1 MAPVASKLT
10 IHPWLDQPVYNRI
23 RYPQWKLYLYNAA
36 QKMCSSMEPTG
47 AYFLVALDA
56 DWNAHPKNQ
65 VPAIHAT
72 HNAAAVPA
80 SIRPR
85 PILFHDANHIWSQLH
100 RLHQRPVQVGK
111 RTLRTNRRSRNYS
124 SRGHRRKLGPR
135 HRTHYQYIYS
145 FRNRIAICTTARRPR
160 ASTLQYT
167 YYARYQ
173 HRQRGPPTP
182 DAEFRRFPRSHHRAR
197 QSL

>member
-1 MAPVASKLT
+1 MA
-10 IHPWLDQPVYNRI
+10 
-23 RYPQWKLYLYNAA
+23 
-36 QKMCSSMEPTG
+36 PTG

-65 VPAIHAT
+65 VPAIPAT
-72 HNAAAVPA
+72 QNAAAVPA

-85 PILFHDANHIWSQLH
+85 LTFTMPTVYGPNSTVYIRDLFKLEKELFERIDEAETTLH
-100 RLHQRPVQVGK
+100 AAIVESLAPGTV
-111 RTLRTNRRSRNYS
+111 RTINTSTPA
-124 SRGHRRKLGPR
+124 G
-135 HRTHYQYIYS
+135 
-145 FRNRIAICTTARRPR
+145 IASLSGCTTARRPS

-173 HRQRGPPTP
+173 HCQRGPPTS
-182 DAEFRRFPRSHHRAR
+182 DAEFRRFSRSYHRAR